1 MTHKDELKV
10 PVSLIRCPD
19 YSPHRV
25 RSAIKKHFSHLGG
38 VEKFISR
45 GDKVLLKPNFII
57 PRPTTIPAQTHPA
70 IIVETARLLKD
81 VGAKPLVGDSPSWSD
96 TYRCAR
102 ALELTDSL
110 KKLDVPLRHFS
121 RSKRCEIPLAGVRVS
136 ISSIAL
142 EADRIINLPKFK
154 THQQI
159 TATFAVK
166 NMFGCVCGKEKAF
179 WHFAK
184 GHSFEEFS
192 RLLIGIYQL
201 LSPCLTIIDGVVA
214 MQGQGPIRGEPRNL
228 GCLIASPDPIACET
242 ICSQLVNFDPADLP
256 IIATAKK
263 IGFGTAEPDRI
274 ELIGDDYKNSVC
286 TDFKPAQPSPL
297 SFSLP
302 RICKSVAR
310 QLAIT
315 IKSAFR
321 VNSRNC

>member
-1 MTHKDELKV
+1 MPHQNKLKA
-10 PVSLIRCPD
+10 PVSLIRCTD

-25 RSAIKKHFSHLGG
+25 HSAIKRHFSLLGG
-38 VEKFISR
+38 LEKFISR
-45 GDKVLLKPNFII
+45 GDRVLLKPNFII
-57 PRPTTIPAQTHPA
+57 PRPITIPAQTHP
-70 IIVETARLLKD
+70 IIIMETARLLKD

-102 ALELTDSL
+102 ALGLTDSL
-110 KKLDVPLRHFS
+110 KKLDVPLRNFS
-121 RSKRCEIPLAGVRVS
+121 RAKRCEIPLAGVKVR

-154 THQQI
+154 THQQL

-184 GHSFEEFS
+184 GDSSEEFS

-214 MQGQGPIRGEPRNL
+214 MQGQGPIRGEPKNL
-228 GCLIASPDPIACET
+228 GCLIASQDPIACET
-242 ICSQLVNFDPADLP
+242 ICSHLVKFDPVDLP

-263 IGFGTAEPDRI
+263 IDFGSAELDQI
-274 ELIGDDYKNSVC
+274 QLIGDDYKNFIC
-286 TDFKPAQPSPL
+286 TDFKPALPIPI

-302 RICKSVAR
+302 RIFKSVAR
-310 QLAIT
+310 QLAIR

-321 VNSRNC
+321 VDSGNC

>member
-1 MTHKDELKV
+1 MNHKEELKV
-10 PVSLIRCPD
+10 PVSLIHCTD

-25 RSAIKKHFSHLGG
+25 RSAIKKHFSLLGG
-38 VEKFISR
+38 IEKFISK

-70 IIVETARLLKD
+70 IIIETARLLKD
-81 VGAKPLVGDSPSWSD
+81 MDAKPFVGDSPSWSD
-96 TYRCAR
+96 AYSCAR
-102 ALELTDSL
+102 ALKLTDPL
-110 KKLDVPLRHFS
+110 KRLDVPLRHFS
-121 RSKRCEIPLAGVRVS
+121 RSKRCEIPLAGVKVR

-154 THQQI
+154 THQQL

-184 GHSFEEFS
+184 GDSSEEFS

-214 MQGQGPIRGEPRNL
+214 MQGQGPIRGEPKNL
-228 GCLIASPDPIACET
+228 GCLIASTDPIACET
-242 ICSQLVNFDPADLP
+242 ICSQLANFDPADLP

-263 IGFGTAEPDRI
+263 IDFGTAESDRI
-274 ELIGDDYKNSVC
+274 KLIGDDYKSFIC
-286 TDFKPAQPSPL
+286 TDFKPALPSPI

-302 RICKSVAR
+302 RIFRSVAR
-310 QLAIT
+310 QLAIR
-315 IKSAFR
+315 IKSALR
-321 VNSRNC
+321 IDSSSC